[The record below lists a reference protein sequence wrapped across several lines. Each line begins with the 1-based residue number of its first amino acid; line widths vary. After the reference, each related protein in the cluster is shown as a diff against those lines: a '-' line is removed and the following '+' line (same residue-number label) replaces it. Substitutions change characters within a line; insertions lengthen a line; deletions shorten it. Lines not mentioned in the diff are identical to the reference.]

1 MEIRI
6 IKEVNQ
12 EINNFDVASAVSNA
26 IYEVLDKEKDNIS
39 LDYETIVKL
48 LVVECK

>member
-1 MEIRI
+1 MKIEIT
-6 IKEVNQ
+6 KDTEK

-26 IYEVLDKEKDNIS
+26 IYEVLDKENNYN

-48 LVVECK
+48 LVAECQ

>member
-6 IKEVNQ
+6 IIEKDEKL
-12 EINNFDVASAVSNA
+12 NNFDIASAVSNA
-26 IYEVLDKEKDNIS
+26 IYEILDKQDNIC

-48 LVVECK
+48 LMVECK